1 MHALDTFIA
10 KYFILLA
17 VLLAAYAWWQLPREL
32 KKSYAIL
39 AVASGILTL
48 ILAKIGS
55 HLYYDPRPFVS
66 DHVIPYFGHSTDNGF
81 PSDHTLLAAF
91 LAFFTLGY
99 NRKIGGLLLIVAILI
114 GGARVIG
121 GVHHGIDVIGSLVIA
136 GIAVGLCYAVRSR
149 LSDRNRT
156 KPKSQAAAQ
165 QHDDR

>member
-17 VLLAAYAWWQLPREL
+17 ILLAAYAWWQLPRDL
-32 KKSYAIL
+32 KKPYAIL
-39 AVASGILTL
+39 AIASGVLTL
-48 ILAKIGS
+48 IFAKIGS

-91 LAFFTLGY
+91 LAFFTVGY
-99 NRKIGGLLLIVAILI
+99 NRKIGGLLFVVAILI

-121 GVHHGIDVIGSLVIA
+121 GVHHGIDVIGSFVIA
-136 GIAVGLCYAVRSR
+136 GIAVGLCYAIRSR
-149 LSDRNRT
+149 LSGRNQK
-156 KPKSQAAAQ
+156 KPTPPAAVK
-165 QHDDR
+165 QHDGR